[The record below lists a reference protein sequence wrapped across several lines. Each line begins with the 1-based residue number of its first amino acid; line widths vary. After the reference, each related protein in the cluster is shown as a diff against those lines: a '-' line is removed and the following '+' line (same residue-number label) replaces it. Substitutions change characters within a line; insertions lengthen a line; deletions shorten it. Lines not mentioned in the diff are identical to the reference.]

1 MTVRRGVVHV
11 HTSHSFDSI
20 LPPRAYLA
28 YARRLK
34 LDFICIADHNTLKGA
49 REVARLNRNP
59 ALEVVIGAE
68 YATERGDVVGLF
80 LTEDIEARRFDDT
93 VAAIHAQGGLALLP
107 HPYRGHKVDETLYQ
121 NADLVEVFNSRS
133 SREANR
139 VALEDAE
146 RLGLRGVAGADTH
159 TLYEL
164 LRNRTIVT
172 VDGEGSLRD
181 AMATGTLTF
190 RTTYTPRNIRRYS
203 QVIKRVRRR
212 LGSPGYR

>member
-1 MTVRRGVVHV
+1 MTMWRGVIHV

-49 REVARLNRNP
+49 QEVARLNHRES
-59 ALEVVIGAE
+59 LEVVIGAE

-80 LTEDIEARRFDDT
+80 LTDDIEARRFDDI

-107 HPYRGHKVDETLYQ
+107 HPYRGHKVDEDLYRGV
-121 NADLVEVFNSRS
+121 DLVEVFNSRS

-146 RLGLRGVAGADTH
+146 RLGLRGVAGADAH
-159 TLYEL
+159 TAYEL
-164 LRNRTIVT
+164 LRNRTVVT
-172 VDGEGSLRD
+172 VEGDGSLRD
-181 AMATGTLTF
+181 ALATGSLAF
-190 RTTYTPRNIRRYS
+190 KTTYTPRNIRRYS

>member
-1 MTVRRGVVHV
+1 MTVRRGVIHV

-20 LPPRAYLA
+20 LPARAYLA
-28 YARRLK
+28 YARWLK

-49 REVARLNRNP
+49 RAVERMNGNNS
-59 ALEVVIGAE
+59 LEVVIGAE

-80 LTEDIEARRFDDT
+80 LTEDVEARTFDEV
-93 VAAIHAQGGLALLP
+93 VASIHAQGGLALLP

-121 NADLVEVFNSRS
+121 NVDLVEVFNSRS
-133 SREANR
+133 SRDANA
-139 VALEDAE
+139 VALADAA

-159 TLYEL
+159 TVYEL
-164 LRNRTIVT
+164 LRNRSIVT
-172 VDGEGSLRD
+172 VEGEGSLRD
-181 AMATGTLTF
+181 AMAAGTLTF

-212 LGSPGYR
+212 LGKPGYR

>member
-1 MTVRRGVVHV
+1 MTVRRGVIHV

-20 LPPRAYLA
+20 LPTRAYLA

-49 REVARLNRNP
+49 RELKRMNGAHP
-59 ALEVVIGAE
+59 LEVVIGAE

-80 LTEDIEARRFDDT
+80 LTEDIEARRFDDI
-93 VAAIHAQGGLALLP
+93 VASIHAQGGLALLP

-121 NADLVEVFNSRS
+121 NVDLVEVFNSRS

-139 VALEDAE
+139 VALEDAD
-146 RLGLRGVAGADTH
+146 RLGLRKVAGADTH
-159 TLYEL
+159 TVYEL
-164 LRNRTIVT
+164 LRNRTV
-172 VDGEGSLRD
+172 VSVEGDGSLRD
-181 AMATGTLTF
+181 ALADGPLTY
-190 RTTYTPRNIRRYS
+190 RETYTPRNIRRYS

-212 LGSPGYR
+212 VGSPGYR